1 MEKPLVNKKE
11 QLQKFPGK
19 GGWTF
24 VAIPE
29 VLQDKTSPF
38 GWVTVKGSID
48 DYAIKNYKLQPMG
61 NGKLFLPVK
70 AQIRKI
76 IQKQAGDFVQVIL
89 YKEDAPIE
97 IPSELKSCL
106 LDEPNAYEKFTAYT
120 QGQQKE
126 FIDWIYA
133 AKKVETKVARIVI
146 VINKVLKN
154 ERLRTKQ
161 KV

>member
-146 VINKVLKN
+146 VINKVFKN

>member
-106 LDEPNAYEKFTAYT
+106 LDEPNAYEKFTVYT